1 MKTFIFIASAVGI
14 TLLVALVIAIVPM
27 PMPVFGCYS
36 SKVTDPCY
44 RTGTHLI
51 ILKIKIEDSDC
62 FDEVYAR
69 ATPQGYNH
77 VVLNK
82 QTYKNNDAPDAGPSN
97 DRVTFKWKFSGE
109 KVVQTSK
116 DSIRVYAQ
124 LELLDGSTKTITKYK
139 HDFNI
144 NTKNY
149 DFGYFHLHAP
159 PTQCLNK

>member
-1 MKTFIFIASAVGI
+1 MQS
-14 TLLVALVIAIVPM
+14 LVFVAIAIMLAGV
-27 PMPVFGCYS
+27 YS
-36 SKVTDPCY
+36 VIGTQSTQAACRGQDSDVTKPYYNC
-44 RTGTHLI
+44 GTHLI
-51 ILKIKIEDSDC
+51 ILRIKIDDSDC

-77 VVLNK
+77 IVLNK

-97 DRVTFKWKFSGE
+97 DKTTFKWKFSGE
-109 KVVQTSK
+109 KVVKTSK

-124 LELLDGSTKTITKYK
+124 LELLDGSTKTVTKYN